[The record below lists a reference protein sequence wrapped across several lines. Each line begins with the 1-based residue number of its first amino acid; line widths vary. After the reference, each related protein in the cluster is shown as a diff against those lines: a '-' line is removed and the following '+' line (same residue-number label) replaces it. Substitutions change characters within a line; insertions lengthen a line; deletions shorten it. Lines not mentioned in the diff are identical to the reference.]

1 MKRRCYNSYAYG
13 SDTFYQ
19 TDRIHVKEDLMQ
31 HLVTEVILKLEGNDS
46 IPLLAD
52 WATYELQ
59 CANEC
64 IEECT
69 VLVKPDYLA
78 HYVSIIGGLIVA
90 CSAAIY
96 VMQRWERT
104 WKRKVR

>member
-1 MKRRCYNSYAYG
+1 M
-13 SDTFYQ
+13 
-19 TDRIHVKEDLMQ
+19 E
-31 HLVTEVILKLEGNDS
+31 HLGTEVILKLEENDS

-59 CANEC
+59 CPNEC

-78 HYVSIIGGLIVA
+78 HYVSIIGGLILA
-90 CSAAIY
+90 CSLAVYI
-96 VMQRWERT
+96 MQKWERS
-104 WKRKVR
+104 WKKRKDR

>member
-1 MKRRCYNSYAYG
+1 MKHRCYNSYG
-13 SDTFYQ
+13 SDAFYQ
-19 TDRIHVKEDLMQ
+19 TDRILVKEDLME
-31 HLVTEVILKLEGNDS
+31 HLVTEVILKLEENDS

-59 CANEC
+59 CPNEC

-78 HYVSIIGGLIVA
+78 HYVSIIGGLILA
-90 CSAAIY
+90 CSLAVYI
-96 VMQRWERT
+96 MQKWERS
-104 WKRKVR
+104 WKKRKDR